1 MNVIELGNKQQ
12 EIWNMMEKLSKELEN
27 DNRLPIYDGVCDLD
41 GYLSS
46 KPKVM
51 WMLKEPNGQI
61 EGGEL
66 EEGGWSI
73 PDEAFTNLEVIASQ
87 PTWQVIIYVM
97 YGYQNGL
104 KYDDMDYI
112 HNKIEMAKVMQSI
125 AYLNVSKMPG
135 YNKSV
140 KSNIEQRYTQWK
152 PILNKQIETYA
163 PDIIIFGN
171 TFDHFKNDFKIRGL
185 EKIGNIP
192 GWIDVYKSGQL
203 IILDAYHPSR
213 KGRDYVNTLIE
224 ALNIYPQ

>member
-1 MNVIELGNKQQ
+1 
-12 EIWNMMEKLSKELEN
+12 
-27 DNRLPIYDGVCDLD
+27 
-41 GYLSS
+41 
-46 KPKVM
+46 M
-51 WMLKEPNGQI
+51 WILKEPNGQTEKGI
-61 EGGEL
+61 EK
-66 EEGGWSI
+66 GGWAI
-73 PDEAFTNLEVIASQ
+73 PEESFTNLEETAGQ
-87 PTWQVIIYVM
+87 PTWQVMIYVM

-163 PDIIIFGN
+163 PNLIIFGN

-224 ALNIYPQ
+224 ALNLYPQ